1 MPIDFATK
9 YCEVEELRDGHLLV
23 VRLNRPKGLNS
34 LHTRCHMELARVFD
48 YFDNTDALWV
58 AVLTGNG
65 RAFCAGNDLRVNAGV
80 DTDGDGETLK
90 PYNGQ
95 PLKQP
100 VSGFG
105 GIVERRSVKPI
116 IAAVNGVAHGGGF
129 ELALSCDIIVASEKA
144 DFALPEVRVGL
155 AALAG
160 GILKLPRLIGYQ
172 TAMEMILT
180 GRRIDGTEARKMGIA
195 QRLVPA
201 SENVVDEAIKVADE
215 ILLGSPDGVQL
226 SVQVAKACY
235 YEGADIFDVL
245 KKQPSF
251 PTYQRMFKSPN
262 TVEGPKAFTQK
273 RKPNW
278 VPPQPLSNF
287 KSKL

>member
-23 VRLNRPKGLNS
+23 VKLNRPKGLNS

-48 YFDNTDALWV
+48 YFDSNDALWV

-80 DTDGDGETLK
+80 DTDGDGETLA

-95 PLKQP
+95 DLSMP

-105 GIVERRSVKPI
+105 GVVNRRSVKPI

-129 ELALSCDIIVASEKA
+129 ELALSCDILVASENA

-155 AALAG
+155 APLAG

-172 TAMEMILT
+172 PAMEMILT
-180 GRRIDGTEARKMGIA
+180 GRRIKGAEAHKMGIA
-195 QRLVPA
+195 QHYVPA
-201 SENVVDEAIKVADE
+201 SENVVDEAIKLADE

-226 SVQVAKACY
+226 CVQVAKACY
-235 YEGADIFDVL
+235 YEGYDIFKML
-245 KKQPSF
+245 KDQATY
-251 PTYQRMFKSPN
+251 PTFRRMLQSPN
-262 TVEGPKAFTQK
+262 MKEGPKAFTEK

-278 VPPQPLSNF
+278 VPPKPL
-287 KSKL
+287 KSQL